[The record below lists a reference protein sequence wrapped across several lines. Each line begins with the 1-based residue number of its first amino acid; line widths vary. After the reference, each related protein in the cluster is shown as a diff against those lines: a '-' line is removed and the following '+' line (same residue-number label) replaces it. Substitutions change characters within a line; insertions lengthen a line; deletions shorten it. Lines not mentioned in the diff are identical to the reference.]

1 MWGCKWLL
9 TLFIYLKQTS
19 VSNTCSDFFIFSD
32 QFHLSKTMRC
42 YGKLYNKLGSR
53 FGVLDSWRNN
63 IFYICI
69 MRMIIFPIYIDYISN
84 VNIDYISNVYILINI
99 LEQLAMM
106 NVYQEYSQN
115 SWQLISSNSNIQLRV
130 RFSFIMFK

>member
-1 MWGCKWLL
+1 
-9 TLFIYLKQTS
+9 
-19 VSNTCSDFFIFSD
+19 
-32 QFHLSKTMRC
+32 
-42 YGKLYNKLGSR
+42 
-53 FGVLDSWRNN
+53 
-63 IFYICI
+63 
-69 MRMIIFPIYIDYISN
+69 MIIFPIYIDYISN

-115 SWQLISSNSNIQLRV
+115 SWQLISSNSNIQLRD